1 MGSEMCIRDSNLEI
15 QYLADGEPY
24 SAAEFDEDVRRQD
37 AKSDAVWYELT
48 EENIK
53 NVFELN
59 WNSRQEN

>member
-1 MGSEMCIRDSNLEI
+1 MESYYNSERNLEI

-48 EENIK
+48 EENIE

>member
-1 MGSEMCIRDSNLEI
+1 MLFRSNSERNLEI